1 MSGSRPGSY
10 RGADQRSRP
19 AASTETAT
27 YDVVPMSRVSPRI
40 VPGPAYG
47 TRTAPRRG
55 PGGHASPQANQ
66 QASQQS
72 RLDPRRFAG
81 QLKRVVVAGSV
92 IGFGLFFALVAE
104 HVVGV
109 TSGRGGTP
117 APGSPSQASSPY
129 DGFFGPSTQSQS
141 GGLNLGGIFGGSGG
155 AGSGGSTGSGGSGGV
170 SAGSGLVNGGGGAPM
185 MISSG
190 S

>member
-10 RGADQRSRP
+10 RRADQRGRP
-19 AASTETAT
+19 ATSTETAT
-27 YDVVPMSRVSPRI
+27 YDGVPTSRVSPRV

-47 TRTAPRRG
+47 TRTGPRRG
-55 PGGHASPQANQ
+55 PGGPASP

-72 RLDPRRFAG
+72 RFDPRRFAG
-81 QLKRVVVAGSV
+81 RLKRVVVAGSV
-92 IGFGLFFALVAE
+92 VGFGVFFALVAE

-109 TSGRGGTP
+109 TSVRGGTP
-117 APGSPSQASSPY
+117 APGAPSQASSPY

-155 AGSGGSTGSGGSGGV
+155 AGSAGSAGSAGT

>member
-10 RGADQRSRP
+10 RRAEQQGRP
-19 AASTETAT
+19 AASTESAR
-27 YDVVPMSRVSPRI
+27 YDVAPTSRLSPRV

-47 TRTAPRRG
+47 THAGPRRG
-55 PGGHASPQANQ
+55 PVGKGSPQVG
-66 QASQQS
+66 QQS
-72 RLDPRRFAG
+72 RFDPRRFAG

-92 IGFGLFFALVAE
+92 VGFGLLFALVAE

-109 TSGRGGTP
+109 TSVRGGTP

-129 DGFFGPSTQSQS
+129 DGFFGPSAQSQS

-155 AGSGGSTGSGGSGGV
+155 GAGSGGSGGSGGT

-185 MISSG
+185 MVSSG

>member
-10 RGADQRSRP
+10 RRPDERGRP

-27 YDVVPMSRVSPRI
+27 YVAPTSRVSPRV

-47 TRTAPRRG
+47 TRTGPRRG
-55 PGGHASPQANQ
+55 PVGQASP

-72 RLDPRRFAG
+72 RFDPRRFAG
-81 QLKRVVVAGSV
+81 RLKRVVVAGSV
-92 IGFGLFFALVAE
+92 VGFGVFFALVAE

-109 TSGRGGTP
+109 TSVRGGTP
-117 APGSPSQASSPY
+117 AAGSPSQASSPY

-141 GGLNLGGIFGGSGG
+141 GGLNLGGIFGAGGG
-155 AGSGGSTGSGGSGGV
+155 AGSGGT

>member
-10 RGADQRSRP
+10 RRAGQLGQLGRP
-19 AASTETAT
+19 AAPTQRPA
-27 YDVVPMSRVSPRI
+27 YDVVPTARVSPRV

-47 TRTAPRRG
+47 TRSGPRHG
-55 PGGHASPQANQ
+55 TGGQASP

-72 RLDPRRFAG
+72 RFDPRRFAG

-92 IGFGLFFALVAE
+92 VGFGLFFALVAE

-109 TSGRGGTP
+109 TSVRGGTP
-117 APGSPSQASSPY
+117 AAGTPSQASSPY

-141 GGLNLGGIFGGSGG
+141 GGLNLGGIFGGSG
-155 AGSGGSTGSGGSGGV
+155 SGGSAGSVGT
-170 SAGSGLVNGGGGAPM
+170 SAGSGLVSGGGGAPM

>member
-10 RGADQRSRP
+10 RRPDQRGRP

-27 YDVVPMSRVSPRI
+27 YDVAPTSRVSPRV

-47 TRTAPRRG
+47 TRTGPRRG
-55 PGGHASPQANQ
+55 PVGQASP

-72 RLDPRRFAG
+72 RFDPRRFAG
-81 QLKRVVVAGSV
+81 RLKRVVVAGSV
-92 IGFGLFFALVAE
+92 VGFGVFFALVAE

-109 TSGRGGTP
+109 TSVRGGTP
-117 APGSPSQASSPY
+117 AAGSPSQASSPY

-141 GGLNLGGIFGGSGG
+141 GGLNLGGIFGAGGG
-155 AGSGGSTGSGGSGGV
+155 AGSGGT

>member
-10 RGADQRSRP
+10 RRVDQRRRP

-27 YDVVPMSRVSPRI
+27 YDVVPMSRVSPRV

-47 TRTAPRRG
+47 TRSGPPRG

-66 QASQQS
+66 QASRQS

-92 IGFGLFFALVAE
+92 VGFGLFFALVAE

-109 TSGRGGTP
+109 TSVRGGTP
-117 APGSPSQASSPY
+117 TPGSPSQASSPY
-129 DGFFGPSTQSQS
+129 DGFFGPSTQAQS
-141 GGLNLGGIFGGSGG
+141 GGLNPGGIFGGSGG
-155 AGSGGSTGSGGSGGV
+155 AGTN
-170 SAGSGLVNGGGGAPM
+170 AGSGLVNGGGGAPM

>member
-10 RGADQRSRP
+10 RRADQRGRP
-19 AASTETAT
+19 AASTGTVA
-27 YDVVPMSRVSPRI
+27 YDAVSTSRVSHRV

-47 TRTAPRRG
+47 TRSGPR
-55 PGGHASPQANQ
+55 PGRDGQASPQGT
-66 QASQQS
+66 QQS
-72 RLDPRRFAG
+72 RFDPRRFAG

-92 IGFGLFFALVAE
+92 VGFGLLFALVAE

-109 TSGRGGTP
+109 TSVRGGTP
-117 APGSPSQASSPY
+117 AAGAASQASSPY

-141 GGLNLGGIFGGSGG
+141 GGLNLGGIVG
-155 AGSGGSTGSGGSGGV
+155 AGGT
-170 SAGSGLVNGGGGAPM
+170 SAGSGLVSGGGGAPM
-185 MISSG
+185 MVSSG